1 VTGRGFPE
9 QSLAILLERDRQRQL
24 MLTLEH
30 RESRSVKLVLWKFA
44 VVLLCSFLEVVSMS
58 TTLR

>member
-1 VTGRGFPE
+1 
-9 QSLAILLERDRQRQL
+9 